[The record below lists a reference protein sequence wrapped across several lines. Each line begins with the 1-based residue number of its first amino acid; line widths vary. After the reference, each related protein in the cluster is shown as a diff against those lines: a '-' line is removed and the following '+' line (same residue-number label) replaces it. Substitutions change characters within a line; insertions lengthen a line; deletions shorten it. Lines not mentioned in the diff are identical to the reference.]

1 MCMQQ
6 KEKRRWHF
14 KKEVSRLT
22 DYDLIIRNGFVV
34 LPEEVK
40 KTDIAIKDGVIVKTG
55 PHLSGYSK
63 QERDAEGMYIF
74 PGMIDVHV
82 HFNDP
87 GRDSWEGFDTGSK
100 MIAAGGG
107 TTYFDMPLN
116 GIPSTVNQEALFEK
130 GKHGK
135 EKSVVDFGLWGGL
148 VPGNIDE
155 LRGLAESG
163 VIGFKAFLSDSG
175 NEDFE
180 RVDDRTLL
188 EGMKE
193 IASFDKILALHA
205 ESAAI
210 TDMLTKEKKKQ
221 GLITAD
227 DYLASRPIVAEVVA
241 VERAISYATVT
252 GCSLHFVHISS
263 AEAIEKIAEAKAEGL
278 DVTVE
283 TCPHYLLF
291 NHTDLIEKGAVAKC
305 APPLREKDEQEK
317 LVKCLIEGKFDM
329 IASDH
334 SPSPFSLKDHAVHNL
349 FEAWGGISG
358 GQFTLISLI
367 ELAVQHQIPFT
378 KVASLVADA
387 PAKRFGLASKGRI
400 EVGMDADLAIVSL
413 EESFTVTE
421 ENFFAKHKQSLY
433 MGHAFPCSVK
443 LTVNRGS
450 IVYENNKIVAQNR
463 NGYWLQPGKHQM
475 KTGQ

>member
-1 MCMQQ
+1 MTQ
-6 KEKRRWHF
+6 
-14 KKEVSRLT
+14 
-22 DYDLIIRNGFVV
+22 YDLIIRNGFVV

-40 KTDIAIKDGVIVKTG
+40 KTDLAIKDGVIAEIG
-55 PHLSGYSK
+55 DQLSGTCK
-63 QERDAEGMYIF
+63 EERDAEGTYIF

-100 MIAAGGG
+100 MMAAGGG

-116 GIPSTVNQEALFEK
+116 GIPSTVNQLALFEK
-130 GKHGK
+130 VKYGK

-148 VPGNIDE
+148 VPGNIGE
-155 LRGLAESG
+155 LKGLAEQG
-163 VIGFKAFLSDSG
+163 IIGFKAFLSDSG

-180 RVDDRTLL
+180 RVDDTTLL
-188 EGMKE
+188 EGMRE
-193 IASFDKILALHA
+193 IASLDKILALHA

-210 TDMLTKEKKKQ
+210 TDRLTKEKKER
-221 GLITAD
+221 GSFTAD

-241 VERAISYATVT
+241 VERAIFYAEIS

-263 AEAIEKIAEAKAEGL
+263 AAAVEKIEEAKAEGM
-278 DVTVE
+278 DITVE

-291 NHTDLIEKGAVAKC
+291 NHTDLVEKGAVAKC
-305 APPLREKDEQEK
+305 APPLRQKEEQEK
-317 LVKCLIEGKFDM
+317 LIACLIGGKFDL

-334 SPSPFSLKDHAVHNL
+334 SPSPYSLKDPAEHDL

-358 GQFTLISLI
+358 GQFTLLALI
-367 ELAVQHQIPFT
+367 ELAVQHQISFT
-378 KVASLVADA
+378 KVASLVAEA

-400 EVGMDADLAIVSL
+400 GVGMDADLAVVSL

-433 MGHAFPCSVK
+433 IGHTFPCSVK
-443 LTVNRGS
+443 LTLNRGS
-450 IVYENNKIVAQNR
+450 IVYENGKIVDQQR
-463 NGYWLQPGKHQM
+463 NGNWLKPGRNQEM
-475 KTGQ
+475 NVGL